1 MKRICIVRHKY
12 YPRGVP
18 TRRNAETLVANG
30 YAVDVVSLRNKGEK
44 SSEVIQGVN
53 VYRLP
58 VMHKREGLRRYV
70 FEYCAFFFLAF
81 WQVTWLSLIK
91 KYEVIQIDNMPD
103 FLVFTTL
110 FSRLRGTKVILQIL
124 DHTPEVLVDG
134 FKVSP
139 GHPAV
144 RLMRVLQKASIR
156 FANHVIVTQSTSKA
170 ILIKMGVPEAK
181 ISVVLNVPDENVF
194 KSVPASIHHNGHFQL
209 LFHGV
214 IVERFGLQ
222 TLIKS
227 VPLIKGEI
235 PNLEVKIVGD
245 GEGVPHLKELADS
258 LGVSDFIRFTGWV
271 NPDEIPA
278 HIALADVCVVVTP
291 ADTNPQMPNKLFEY
305 SALGKATIVPS
316 TPTIKPYYDDNAVA
330 YYTAGD
336 ESDLARC
343 IIELYKNPDKRAG
356 LAASSSATYQKYRWN
371 NMKYEYLNAID
382 RLINCGVIK

>member
-30 YAVDVVSLRNKGEK
+30 FTVDVISLRNKGEK
-44 SSEVIQGVN
+44 SREVVRGVN

-91 KYEVIQIDNMPD
+91 KYQVIQIDNLPD
-103 FLVFTTL
+103 FLVFTAL
-110 FSRLRGTKVILQIL
+110 LAKLRGAKVILQVL
-124 DHTPEVLVDG
+124 DHTPEVLIDG

-139 GHPAV
+139 KHPAV
-144 RLMRVLQKASIR
+144 RLMRVLQKASIT
-156 FANHVIVTQSTSKA
+156 FADHIIVTQSTSKA
-170 ILIKMGVPEAK
+170 ILMKLGVLETK

-194 KSVPASIHHNGHFQL
+194 KSVSASVHHNGHFQL

-214 IVERFGLQ
+214 IVDRFGVQ
-222 TLIKS
+222 TLIRT
-227 VPLIKGEI
+227 VPLIKDEI

-245 GEGVPHLKELADS
+245 GEGVHPLKELADR
-258 LGVSDFIRFTGWV
+258 LGVSEFIRFTGWV
-271 NPDEIPA
+271 NPNEIPT
-278 HIALADVCVVVTP
+278 HIAGADVCVVITP

-305 SALGKATIVPS
+305 SALGKPSAVPF
-316 TPTIKPYYDDNAVA
+316 TPTIKPYFDDNAVA

-336 ESDLARC
+336 ERDLARC
-343 IIELYKNPDKRAG
+343 IIDLYKNPGKRAR
-356 LAASSSATYQKYRWN
+356 LAASSSTVYQKYRWD
-371 NMKYEYLNAID
+371 NMKYEYLNAFD
-382 RLINCGVIK
+382 KLINCGVTK